1 MNRHQAHNHIQ
12 TILSHLHRR
21 IIGQRDITQQ
31 LMACWLAEG
40 HILITGA
47 PGLGK
52 TLLIK
57 EFSHLLNIQFGRIQY
72 TPDLLPS
79 DITGAD
85 VLKIHKDTHQRHFE
99 FVKGPLFANLVLAD
113 EINRASPRTQAAMLE
128 AMQEGAVTYLGQRY
142 PLPSPFMVCATQN
155 PMESEGTYPLPEAQ
169 LDRFLMHALMD
180 YPSERDECAILT
192 QYHHPQSSEPCEQ
205 PPLDAAR
212 AAALIEHA
220 TTTPVS
226 AELIELVCELVRGT
240 RQPLAPARED
250 TTAPSFNAPVQFG
263 SGPRGGLALI
273 ATAKSLALICG
284 DHEVRWHHIKQ
295 LICPVLRH
303 RISLHPSYA
312 RELNGTDGFLDAL
325 TQQLEANHNLRSQAA
340 G

>member
-1 MNRHQAHNHIQ
+1 M
-12 TILSHLHRR
+12 
-21 IIGQRDITQQ
+21 QQ
-31 LMACWLAEG
+31 LMACWLAQG

-57 EFSHLLNIQFGRIQY
+57 EFSRLLNIQFGRIQY

-79 DITGAD
+79 DITGAE
-85 VLKIHKDTHQRHFE
+85 VLKIHKDTHERHFE

-155 PMESEGTYPLPEAQ
+155 PMEAEGTYPLPEAQ

-180 YPSERDECAILT
+180 YPNADDERNILT
-192 QYHHPQSSEPCEQ
+192 HYHHPQSSKPLAH
-205 PPLDAAR
+205 PPLAATT
-212 AAALIEHA
+212 ASALMEHA
-220 TTTPVS
+220 ATTPVS
-226 AELIELVCELVRGT
+226 AELIELACELVRST
-240 RQPLAPARED
+240 RQPLEPLPTTATMAPAVH
-250 TTAPSFNAPVQFG
+250 APVQFG

-273 ATAKSLALICG
+273 AGAKSLALICG
-284 DHEVRWHHIKQ
+284 DPEVRWHHIKR
-295 LICPVLRH
+295 LVGPVLRH

-312 RELNGTDGFLDAL
+312 SELKGTDGFLDTL
-325 TQQLEANHNLRSQAA
+325 TQQLEANHNLRGQA
-340 G
+340 GK